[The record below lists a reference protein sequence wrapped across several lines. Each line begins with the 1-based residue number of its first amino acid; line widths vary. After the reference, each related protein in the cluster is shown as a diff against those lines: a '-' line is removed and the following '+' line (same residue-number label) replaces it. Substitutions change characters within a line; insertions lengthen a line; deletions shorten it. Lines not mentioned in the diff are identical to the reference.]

1 MDKISTF
8 LCEKAEFC
16 LASSKQIAKVRTIWP
31 NMSGINRTT
40 SMKTA
45 LIFLVMLICS
55 LTLAVALIL
64 SNGLDFKRQQK
75 QLEQELAALLNIIAI
90 NTQSTLLTNNR
101 FREEQ
106 RLAAFDAITAI
117 KNIHIYKYDEAGQ
130 QLNFFVSYN
139 RKDIGPWP
147 LQIDRI
153 SEIITQKQPIRK
165 GDTLEFGRA
174 VVLDNQLL
182 GYVYVRATAEEL
194 TQSQRQQTL
203 VSILIAIL
211 ALLLGYIL
219 VLQLQKRFTGPLNV
233 LLDLVHRVARERDY
247 CVRAP
252 AAKVQEFNLLS
263 RAFNTMMDRIESQLN
278 KRAQAEDEIK
288 QLNQSLEQ
296 KIAERT
302 AALRESNQELL
313 NTLATLHQYQNQ
325 IVETEKMASLGQ
337 MVAGI
342 AHEVNT
348 PIGLGVT
355 ASTLLQDKVQ
365 EIESAFENKTLSSNQ
380 LARFLSDSKE
390 NLGIIYRNLERAA
403 GLISSFKQ
411 VAVDQSN
418 ENQRQFN
425 MLQLIN
431 EVLLSLRPNLKK
443 TNHQIHIDC
452 PPELTINSKPGPINQ
467 ILINLIMNS
476 LLHAF
481 DEGNAGEINI
491 RVELKHHRCL
501 LHYSDNGKGVPEH
514 IRKRI
519 FDPFVTTRR
528 GEGGSGLGMHLVYNL
543 VTQALNGKILLESS
557 LGEGIQ
563 IDIDFPVGN
572 LSPSKLNNR

>member
-1 MDKISTF
+1 MVG
-8 LCEKAEFC
+8 
-16 LASSKQIAKVRTIWP
+16 QY
-31 NMSGINRTT
+31 RTT
-40 SMKTA
+40 SMKSA
-45 LIFLVMLICS
+45 LIWLVMLICS
-55 LTLAVALIL
+55 LTLALALIL
-64 SNGLDFKRQQK
+64 ANFFDFSRQYK
-75 QLEQELAALLNIIAI
+75 QVQQQLSAIMDIIAI
-90 NTQSTLLTNNR
+90 NAESTLKTNNR

-106 RLAAFDAITAI
+106 RLSALSAIPII
-117 KNIHIYKYDEAGQ
+117 KNVHLYQYIEQ
-130 QLNFFVSYN
+130 TNELVFFVSYN
-139 RKDIGPWP
+139 SKDTGPWP
-147 LQIDRI
+147 QQIERI
-153 SEIITQKQPIRK
+153 VTLSQNTEPFKHQSGQ
-165 GDTLEFGRA
+165 DTLEFSRA
-174 VVLDNQLL
+174 VRVDGELL
-182 GYVYVRATAEEL
+182 GYIYLRASLAEL
-194 TQSQRQQTL
+194 QQSQRTQAL
-203 VSILIAIL
+203 LNLLIAIL
-211 ALLLGYIL
+211 ALAVSYLL
-219 VLQLQKRFTGPLNV
+219 VLQLQRRFTGPINV
-233 LLDLVHRVARERDY
+233 LLELVHRVAREKDY

-252 AAKVQEFNLLS
+252 AAPLHELNLLS
-263 RAFNTMMDRIESQLN
+263 RAFNTMMDRIENQLR
-278 KRAQAEDEIK
+278 KREIAEQEIK

-296 KIAERT
+296 KIIERT
-302 AALRESNQELL
+302 EALRESNQELL

-355 ASTLLQDKVQ
+355 ASTLLQDKVS
-365 EIESAFENKTLSSNQ
+365 EIESAFEQKTLTSSQ
-380 LARFLSDSKE
+380 LARFLNDSKE

-443 TNHQIHIDC
+443 TQHHLQIDC
-452 PPELTINSKPGPINQ
+452 PADLTLNSKPGPINQ

-481 DEGNAGEINI
+481 DEGQQGTIVI
-491 RVELKHHRCL
+491 KVEMKQNRCL
-501 LHYSDNGKGVPEH
+501 LHYSDNGKGVPEQ
-514 IRKRI
+514 IRKKI

-543 VTQALNGKILLESS
+543 VSQALNGKIKLESS
-557 LGEGIQ
+557 LGAGIQ
-563 IDIDFPVGN
+563 IDIDFPVNSNVNDKVN
-572 LSPSKLNNR
+572 L